1 MGWGRPPVAQSGRFP
16 ARNNRERF
24 VPEEFLGSTDAS
36 NLGHEVADHDRRQG
50 FLGIPLE

>member
-1 MGWGRPPVAQSGRFP
+1 VPQSGRFP